1 LSTGKWV
8 ELLLGVAALAVY
20 LLSALASVESAGVER
35 DVRRITVRPRR
46 NGSKSRSDLSVEKK
60 RFDLTSIPV
69 LQTAALIVAV
79 ALLSSALFASRSS
92 FQLALAAIVF
102 AVICLLIPRF
112 LLRPLSSSA
121 KTGARLSIAVGFI
134 GAIDD
139 QISERV
145 DRAFSPREET
155 EESSIEGRTDPVS
168 LESMNAEAENSFRSD
183 KQSVESEMDLFFD
196 LENLTVREIMVPRVD
211 IVAVAV
217 DDPFSDVLD
226 TIIGAGH
233 SRIPVF
239 RDSIDQVEGILYA
252 KDLLPYAAADETRPL
267 IGELI
272 RPALVVPESK
282 RVTDLFRQMRRE
294 RVHISVVA
302 DEYGGTAGIV
312 TIEDI
317 IEEIVGEIRDEYD
330 IEEPLLEVKN
340 DAEVIADGRLPVGD
354 AEELLGVSLVHADD
368 DFETLGGFVHA
379 RLGRLPEE
387 GDWFDV
393 DGIHVEVL
401 LVDRHRVRR
410 VRLVREDPTENKP
423 NASESPAPAIGSGA
437 GRK

>member
-20 LLSALASVESAGVER
+20 LLSTLASVESVGAER
-35 DVRRITVRPRR
+35 DGRRITVRPRR
-46 NGSKSRSDLSVEKK
+46 NGSKSRNDFSAEKK
-60 RFDLTSIPV
+60 RFDLNSIPV
-69 LQTAALIVAV
+69 LQTTALVVAV
-79 ALLSSALFASRSS
+79 ALLSSALFASRSG

-102 AVICLLIPRF
+102 AAICLIVPRF

-121 KTGARLSIAVGFI
+121 KTGAPLSVAVGFV

-139 QISERV
+139 QLSDRV
-145 DRAFSPREET
+145 DRAFSPREKTSGSTT
-155 EESSIEGRTDPVS
+155 EARTDPAPFELYS
-168 LESMNAEAENSFRSD
+168 A
-183 KQSVESEMDLFFD
+183 ESEVSVGIEQPSAEPETDLFFD

-217 DDPFSDVLD
+217 DDPFPDVLD
-226 TIIGAGH
+226 TIIRAGH

-272 RPALVVPESK
+272 RPAFVVPESK
-282 RVTDLFRQMRRE
+282 RVTDLFRQMRRV
-294 RVHISVVA
+294 RVHIAVVA

-330 IEEPLLEVKN
+330 TEEPMLEVKSE
-340 DAEVIADGRLPVGD
+340 AELIADGRLPVGD
-354 AEELLGVSLVHADD
+354 AEEFLGVSLVHDDD
-368 DFETLGGFVHA
+368 DFETLGGYVHA
-379 RLGRLPEE
+379 RLGRLPME

-410 VRLVREDPTENKP
+410 VRLVHEDSAENKP
-423 NASESPAPAIGSGA
+423 DASESPAPAIGSGA
-437 GRK
+437 GKK

>member
-20 LLSALASVESAGVER
+20 LLSALASVDSAGVKR

-46 NGSKSRSDLSVEKK
+46 NGSKSRNDFSPETK

-79 ALLSSALFASRSS
+79 ALLSSALFASRSG
-92 FQLALAAIVF
+92 FQLALAAIML
-102 AVICLLIPRF
+102 AAICLLIPRL

-121 KTGARLSIAVGFI
+121 KTGAPLSVAVGI
-134 GAIDD
+134 VGAIDD
-139 QISERV
+139 QLSERV
-145 DRAFSPREET
+145 DRAFSPRDET
-155 EESSIEGRTDPVS
+155 AGGSVEGRNDPAPF
-168 LESMNAEAENSFRSD
+168 ESIVTESEANIGNEQPSAEAET
-183 KQSVESEMDLFFD
+183 DLFFD

-211 IVAVAV
+211 IIAVAV
-217 DDPFSDVLD
+217 DDSFPDVLD
-226 TIIGAGH
+226 TIIRAGH

-239 RDSIDQVEGILYA
+239 RDSIDQVKGILYA
-252 KDLLPYAAADETRPL
+252 KDLLLYTAADETRPL

-294 RVHISVVA
+294 RVHIAVVA

-330 IEEPLLEVKN
+330 TEEPMLEIKN
-340 DAEVIADGRLPVGD
+340 EAELIADGRLPVGD
-354 AEELLGVSLVHADD
+354 AEEVLGVSLVHDDD
-368 DFETLGGFVHA
+368 DFETLGGYVHA
-379 RLGRLPEE
+379 RLGRLPAE

-410 VRLVREDPTENKP
+410 VRLVHEDSAEKKP
-423 NASESPAPAIGSGA
+423 DPSESPASAIGSGA